1 MCLGCCSCTDGSCSP
16 LASLHLC
23 LAPDT
28 GRSRYT
34 FSLPRPTLSFPC
46 SPASL
51 EGQYSKAWSPMA
63 LGTSPVL
70 GRGAS
75 LFVHGGPLNGVFQAP
90 GPSNYCIH
98 HSWLHGGHISTMFLK
113 EKRRERKG
121 NIVVITVSP
130 HSRDFEAL
138 GEIAYLNQSQWAA
151 GTEQGDR
158 ARVEITAS
166 LGIDLS
172 LPPAS
177 SLLSPGEV
185 GVVLPQELTSP
196 FNSVDGGGA

>member
-1 MCLGCCSCTDGSCSP
+1 
-16 LASLHLC
+16 
-23 LAPDT
+23 
-28 GRSRYT
+28 
-34 FSLPRPTLSFPC
+34 
-46 SPASL
+46 
-51 EGQYSKAWSPMA
+51 
-63 LGTSPVL
+63 
-70 GRGAS
+70 
-75 LFVHGGPLNGVFQAP
+75 
-90 GPSNYCIH
+90 
-98 HSWLHGGHISTMFLK
+98 MFLK

-166 LGIDLS
+166 PGIDLS